1 MAPRG
6 HGGVTM
12 MRRFSKGWRAVA
24 WGAPT
29 LGLLLF
35 SGVAMA
41 EPPNISSEGPEGPT
55 APSDLAEGPSTT
67 SPTNV
72 PHTVSSSTPSQMT
85 QNLSVRQVSPD
96 MDKVKQ
102 VTGPVVKQEGLNLYV
117 QDVSGL
123 VVPLDMSALQV
134 RKMPR
139 EGQEV
144 VALYEVQGNL
154 TNVALSIQGEKLD

>member
-1 MAPRG
+1 
-6 HGGVTM
+6 
-12 MRRFSKGWRAVA
+12 
-24 WGAPT
+24 
-29 LGLLLF
+29 
-35 SGVAMA
+35 
-41 EPPNISSEGPEGPT
+41 
-55 APSDLAEGPSTT
+55 
-67 SPTNV
+67 
-72 PHTVSSSTPSQMT
+72 MT

-102 VTGPVVKQEGLNLYV
+102 VTGPVVKREGLNLYV
-117 QDVSGL
+117 QDVSGA

-139 EGQEV
+139 DGQEV